1 MNRDSLSSLEM
12 ARLEL
17 NSEYLGISP
26 QLLMENAGRAV
37 ADEIE
42 SRVKPNSKIMIFGGT
57 GRNGGDGMVV
67 ARHLAS
73 MNYDV
78 TFNLI
83 GKEFDIKDKS
93 TFLNWK
99 SLKSMSMSIK
109 RKIFQDSSLLIPVK
123 ADVIVDAL
131 LGVGAKGNLR
141 QPLLGGVKC
150 INDSNG
156 FKISIDIPSGIDA
169 DTGKILGDYVNSDLT
184 ITFHGVKRGLNKAKK
199 NIGEIK
205 IKSIGIPKEAEIFTG
220 PGDVKIIEKV
230 RPLESHK
237 GDFGRLLIIGGSET
251 YVGASAMAGLAA
263 LRTGLDLVCIA
274 SPEKTAYSISA
285 ISPNLITYKLK
296 GDHLATDNL
305 VQLKALLERT
315 DAILLGP
322 GLNLHKDT
330 VEAISKLFKTLNRLN
345 KPTLIDA
352 DAIKIIGM
360 ENLKIN
366 FPAVL
371 TPHSGE
377 FETITGSKP
386 SENLESRSKEVKN
399 AAKRANSII
408 FLKSNIDIISDGNKV
423 RLNRTGNPGM
433 TVGGTGD
440 VLSGIVGCLLAKGN
454 NTFDSAVAGA
464 FINGAAGDFVV
475 EEKGFHIVPTD
486 LIEQIPKVMNDPMSH
501 KCLKIC

>member
-1 MNRDSLSSLEM
+1 MNRDPLTSLDME
-12 ARLEL
+12 RLEL

-26 QLLMENAGRAV
+26 QLLMENAGREV
-37 ADEIE
+37 ANEID
-42 SRVKPNSKIMIFGGT
+42 SRFKTNSKIIIFGGT

-73 MNYDV
+73 LGYDV
-78 TFNLI
+78 IFNLV
-83 GKEFDIKDKS
+83 GKEFNIKNKS

-99 SLKSMSMSIK
+99 SLKSMSLSIE
-109 RKIFQDSSLLIPVK
+109 RRIYYDSSMLIPVK
-123 ADVIVDAL
+123 ANVIVDAL

-141 QPLLGGVKC
+141 QPLLNGVKC
-150 INDSNG
+150 INNSKG
-156 FKISIDIPSGIDA
+156 YKISIDIPSGIDA
-169 DTGKILGDYVNSDLT
+169 DTGKILGDCVNSDLT

-199 NIGEIK
+199 NAGEIK
-205 IKSIGIPKEAEIFTG
+205 IKNIGIPKEAEIFAG
-220 PGDVKIIEKV
+220 PGDVKTIEKE

-237 GDFGRLLIIGGSET
+237 GDFGRLFIVGGSET

-263 LRTGLDLVCIA
+263 LRAGIDLVYIA
-274 SPEKTAYSISA
+274 SPEKTAYSIST

-296 GDHLATDNL
+296 GSHLSIDNL
-305 VQLKALLERT
+305 DQLKTLLERS

-322 GLNLHKDT
+322 GLNLHEDT
-330 VEAISKLFKTLNRLN
+330 IEALSKLIRILDRLN

-377 FETITGSKP
+377 FEIIAGSKP
-386 SENLESRSKEVKN
+386 SKNLGSRSKEVKSI
-399 AAKRANSII
+399 AKKVNSII
-408 FLKSNIDIISDGNKV
+408 VLKSNIDIISDGYNV
-423 RLNRTGNPGM
+423 RLNHTGNPGM

-440 VLSGIVGCLLAKGN
+440 VLSGIIGCLLAQGN
-454 NTFDSAVAGA
+454 DPFKSAVAGA
-464 FINGAAGDFVV
+464 FINGAIGDFAV
-475 EEKGFHIVPTD
+475 EEKSFHIVPTD
-486 LIEQIPKVMNDPMSH
+486 LIEKIPKVMNNPMSH
-501 KCLKIC
+501 KCLKEY